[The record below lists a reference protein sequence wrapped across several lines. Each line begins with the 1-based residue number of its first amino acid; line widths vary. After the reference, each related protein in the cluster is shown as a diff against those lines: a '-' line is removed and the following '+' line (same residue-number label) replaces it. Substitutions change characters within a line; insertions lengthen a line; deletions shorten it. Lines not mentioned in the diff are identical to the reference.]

1 MVAPMDS
8 GVHLAGSRSVS
19 RPILPLRAGR
29 FFHCVAIICVLR
41 KAPSSTWCLRSQ
53 PGLTLQGS
61 KWPMFDFIFRK
72 AARLIRAAFFQKT
85 LHSGLKDVVCGVN
98 TGGVKEHLP

>member
-8 GVHLAGSRSVS
+8 GVRLAGSRSVS
-19 RPILPLRAGR
+19 RPMLPLRAGR
-29 FFHCVAIICVLR
+29 FFHFEAIICVLR
-41 KAPSSTWCLRSQ
+41 KAPSSIWCLRSQ
-53 PGLTLQGS
+53 PGLTLQEIS

-72 AARLIRAAFFQKT
+72 AARLIRAAFFQIT

-98 TGGVKEHLP
+98 TGGLK